1 MLDALGLRCERC
13 AQSLPTRVRNRIS
26 DTSLATLDVIWETT
40 LEQAMADHSSIPSF
54 HPPAIVGTTLREHV
68 LHGMHAAPGATGE
81 FTSLLN
87 HISLAIRIINSRVRA
102 AGLAGLLG
110 YTGETNVQGEEVQ
123 KLDAFSNEVL
133 LNVLERSGHCG
144 VIASEELDEARLENN
159 HGKYVALFD
168 PLDGSSNIDT
178 NVGIGTIF
186 AILRRSDPKLSPP
199 ALADALRPG
208 REIVA
213 AGYVLYGPST
223 IFVLST
229 GHGAHG
235 FTLDPSIGEFF
246 LSQPDIKCPSRGSCY
261 SVNEGNY
268 SRWTPEIQSWARWIK
283 GEAQAKASPQG
294 DDIKT
299 PYGHRY
305 VGSLVA
311 DAHRTLIKGGIF
323 AYPAD
328 AKSKNGKLRLLYEAN
343 PMAFLFEQAGG
354 SATNGKDRILDLMPT
369 ELHQRTPLVI
379 GSKDDVAAFRQF
391 VVGERT

>member
-1 MLDALGLRCERC
+1 
-13 AQSLPTRVRNRIS
+13 
-26 DTSLATLDVIWETT
+26 
-40 LEQAMADHSSIPSF
+40 
-54 HPPAIVGTTLREHV
+54 
-68 LHGMHAAPGATGE
+68 MHAAPGATGE

-102 AGLAGLLG
+102 AGLADLLG
-110 YTGETNVQGEEVQ
+110 YTGETNVQGESVQ
-123 KLDAFSNEVL
+123 KLDAFANEVM
-133 LNVLERSGHCG
+133 LNVLDRSGHCG
-144 VIASEELDEARLENN
+144 VIGSEEVDEAILAAH

-186 AILRRSDPKLSPP
+186 AILRRSEPKMSRPSLG
-199 ALADALRPG
+199 DALRPG

-229 GHGAHG
+229 GQGAHG

-246 LSQPDIKCPSRGSCY
+246 LSQPDIRCPSKGACF
-261 SVNEGNY
+261 SVNEGNFGN
-268 SRWTPEIQSWARWIK
+268 WAPEIQKWSHWIK
-283 GEAQAKASPQG
+283 GEANGA
-294 DDIKT
+294 
-299 PYGHRY
+299 RY

-354 SATNGKDRILDLMPT
+354 AATDGKDRILDIVPA
-369 ELHQRTPLVI
+369 ELHQRTPLVL
-379 GSKDDVAAFRQF
+379 GSKEDVAAFRQF
-391 VVGERT
+391 ATGER

>member
-1 MLDALGLRCERC
+1 
-13 AQSLPTRVRNRIS
+13 
-26 DTSLATLDVIWETT
+26 
-40 LEQAMADHSSIPSF
+40 
-54 HPPAIVGTTLREHV
+54 
-68 LHGMHAAPGATGE
+68 MHAAPGATGE

-87 HISLAIRIINSRVRA
+87 HISLAIRIINSRVRS
-102 AGLAGLLG
+102 AGLSELLG

-123 KLDAFSNEVL
+123 KLDAFSNDVM

-144 VIASEELDEARLENN
+144 AIASEELDEAQLYPN

-186 AILRRSDPKLSPP
+186 SILRRSDPKLSLPS
-199 ALADALRPG
+199 LADALRPG

-229 GHGAHG
+229 GQGAHG
-235 FTLDPSIGEFF
+235 FTLDPAIGEFF
-246 LSQPDIKCPSRGSCY
+246 LSQPNIRCPQRGNCF
-261 SVNEGNY
+261 SVNEGNF
-268 SRWTPEIQSWARWIK
+268 SRWKPEIQRWARWIK
-283 GEAQAKASPQG
+283 GDPTAAASPELANY
-294 DDIKT
+294 KT
-299 PYGHRY
+299 PYGARY

-311 DAHRTLIKGGIF
+311 DAHRTLLKGGIF

-328 AKSKNGKLRLLYEAN
+328 TKSVKGKLRLLYEAN

-354 SATNGKDRILDLMPT
+354 AATNGTDRIVDIMPS
-369 ELHQRTPLVI
+369 EIHQRTPLII
-379 GSKDDVAAFRQF
+379 GSKDDVAAYRQF
-391 VVGERT
+391 LVGER

>member
-1 MLDALGLRCERC
+1 MSE
-13 AQSLPTRVRNRIS
+13 
-26 DTSLATLDVIWETT
+26 
-40 LEQAMADHSSIPSF
+40 SIPSLKV
-54 HPPAIVGTTLREHV
+54 AAVVGTTLREHV
-68 LHGMHAAPGATGE
+68 LHGMHAAKGATGE

-110 YTGETNVQGEEVQ
+110 YTGETNVQGEDVQ

-133 LNVLERSGHCG
+133 MNVLERSGHCG
-144 VIASEELDEARLENN
+144 VIASEELDEAQLADH
-159 HGKYVALFD
+159 HGKYVVLFD

-186 AILRRSDPKLSPP
+186 AVLRRQEPKLSRPS
-199 ALADALRPG
+199 LADALRPG

-223 IFVLST
+223 IFVMST
-229 GHGAHG
+229 GQGAHG

-246 LSQPDIKCPSRGSCY
+246 LSQPDIKVPTRGNCFST
-261 SVNEGNY
+261 NEGNF
-268 SRWTPEIQSWARWIK
+268 SRWSPEIQKWVRWIK
-283 GEAQAKASPQG
+283 GEIPGATVDGGAPYA
-294 DDIKT
+294 T
-299 PYGHRY
+299 PYGARY

-311 DAHRTLIKGGIF
+311 DAHRTLVKGGIF

-328 AKSKNGKLRLLYEAN
+328 SKSKNGKLRLLYEAN

-354 SATNGKDRILDLMPT
+354 AAVNGKDRILDIMPT
-369 ELHQRTPLVI
+369 ELHQRTPLI
-379 GSKDDVAAFRQF
+379 LGSKDDVAAFRQF
-391 VVGERT
+391 AVSTHT

>member
-1 MLDALGLRCERC
+1 M
-13 AQSLPTRVRNRIS
+13 P
-26 DTSLATLDVIWETT
+26 
-40 LEQAMADHSSIPSF
+40 DHSSIPSF
-54 HPPAIVGTTLREHV
+54 RPAAVVGTTLREHV

-102 AGLAGLLG
+102 AGLADLLG

-123 KLDAFSNEVL
+123 KLDAFANEVL

-144 VIASEELDEARLENN
+144 VIASEELDEAVLQQN
-159 HGKYVALFD
+159 HAKYVALFD

-186 AILRRSDPKLSPP
+186 AILRRSDPKLTLP

-223 IFVLST
+223 VFVLST
-229 GHGAHG
+229 GQGAHG
-235 FTLDPSIGEFF
+235 FTLDPAIGEFF
-246 LSQPDIKCPSRGSCY
+246 LSQPDIRCPTRGTCY

-268 SRWTPEIQSWARWIK
+268 SRWTPEIQKWVRWIK
-283 GEAQAKASPQG
+283 GDDKPAAGVAG
-294 DDIKT
+294 DFKT
-299 PYGHRY
+299 PYGARY

-311 DAHRTLIKGGIF
+311 DAHRTLMKGGIF

-328 AKSKNGKLRLLYEAN
+328 AKSKSGKLRLLYEAN

-354 SATNGKDRILDLMPT
+354 GATNGKERILDIIPT
-369 ELHQRTPLVI
+369 DLHQRTPLII
-379 GSKDDVAAFRQF
+379 GGKDEVDAFRQF
-391 VVGERT
+391 MIGER

>member
-1 MLDALGLRCERC
+1 
-13 AQSLPTRVRNRIS
+13 
-26 DTSLATLDVIWETT
+26 
-40 LEQAMADHSSIPSF
+40 
-54 HPPAIVGTTLREHV
+54 
-68 LHGMHAAPGATGE
+68 MHAAPGATGE

-87 HISLAIRIINSRVRA
+87 HISLGIRIINSRVRA

-144 VIASEELDEARLENN
+144 VIASEELDEAILEKN

-186 AILRRSDPKLSPP
+186 AILRRSEPKLSRPT
-199 ALADALRPG
+199 LADALRPG
-208 REIVA
+208 REIAA
-213 AGYVLYGPST
+213 AGYVLYGPAT

-229 GHGAHG
+229 GQGAHA
-235 FTLDPSIGEFF
+235 FTLDPAIGEFF
-246 LSQPDIKCPSRGSCY
+246 LSQPNIKCPSRGNSY

-268 SRWTPEIQSWARWIK
+268 SRWTPEIQKWARWLK
-283 GEAQAKASPQG
+283 GDAPVKPLSTDEQEF
-294 DDIKT
+294 KT
-299 PYGHRY
+299 PYGARY

-328 AKSKNGKLRLLYEAN
+328 TKSKNGKLRLLYEAN

-354 SATNGKDRILDLMPT
+354 GATNGKDRILDIIPT

-391 VVGERT
+391 VTGERG